1 MYESYLDS
9 PPDILQNPVVRKYAS
24 PEPPNWCEPGE
35 HPLTLEPYLSP
46 NGVLSIGNSGLLID
60 LGQPNSLND
69 PSTYNWELAFKPDG
83 SYSEKDRNVF
93 KNTAVFSAAILVF
106 LNLYGDLVQQDPKYS
121 RAYLIGETNRPMFK
135 FRERVFNDLVP
146 GSILRLEGDYT
157 LAESIRYRINLYK
170 MLNSYRCLQ
179 SFPNINDQPLLVKL
193 GSRAKV
199 GEWQMLTK
207 PTGILGS

>member
-121 RAYLIGETNRPMFK
+121 GACSFGETNKPMFK
-135 FRERVFNDLVP
+135 FLERVFNDLVP
-146 GSILRLEGDYT
+146 GAISRFGVNNTSTSSVNYK
-157 LAESIRYRINLYK
+157 INLYK
-170 MLNSYRCLQ
+170 MLNSHRCLQ
-179 SFPNINDQPLLVKL
+179 SFPNGKELSLLTKL
-193 GSRAKV
+193 ASRAKV
-199 GEWQMLTK
+199 GEWKMLTK
-207 PTGILGS
+207 STKVFGA